1 MIFMDVIDNP
11 IYHSLIALLLL
22 LLISD
27 FFVYVDVSTHMI
39 WLLKLKKLLIILYL
53 KYFISFLPSYSE
65 SLSYGGLSWD
75 ELKLIVFWF
84 ETILIGV
91 Y

>member
-27 FFVYVDVSTHMI
+27 FFIYVDVSTHMI
-39 WLLKLKKLLIILYL
+39 WLLKLKKLLIILNL
-53 KYFISFLPSYSE
+53 KYLISFLPSYSE

-75 ELKLIVFWF
+75 ELKLIVF
-84 ETILIGV
+84 
-91 Y
+91 